1 MKVPTKQEILDALK
15 VPPEVKHTRDRNG
28 RRNYKSHREPRL
40 VINRFQNLLSQE
52 KKND

>member
-15 VPPEVKHTRDRNG
+15 VPPEIKLTRDRNG
-28 RRNYKSHREPRL
+28 RLNYKTHREPKV
-40 VINRFQNLLSQE
+40 VINRFHNLLSQE